1 MLLAEIRAGMKPFE
15 YWQMDDVDHFFL
27 KYYIRRGNMKG
38 PAGEDPQRTYAKHR
52 LKGLESTDVRYITA
66 YTACDDMDLLEN
78 VLYSYYHIGDIR
90 NLTNHAESREGED
103 TRLIVDE
110 KDDSI
115 RLLKIS
121 EAIEFFIRCF
131 DAATANIGDKELDVV
146 RINSGE
152 VKGFAKRLERIE

>member
-1 MLLAEIRAGMKPFE
+1 ME
-15 YWQMDDVDHFFL
+15 
-27 KYYIRRGNMKG
+27 
-38 PAGEDPQRTYAKHR
+38 
-52 LKGLESTDVRYITA
+52 
-66 YTACDDMDLLEN
+66 LLEN
-78 VLYSYYHIGDIR
+78 VLYAYYHIGDIR

-121 EAIEFFIRCF
+121 EAIEYFIRCL
-131 DAATANIGDKELDVV
+131 DAVVENIGDKELDVV